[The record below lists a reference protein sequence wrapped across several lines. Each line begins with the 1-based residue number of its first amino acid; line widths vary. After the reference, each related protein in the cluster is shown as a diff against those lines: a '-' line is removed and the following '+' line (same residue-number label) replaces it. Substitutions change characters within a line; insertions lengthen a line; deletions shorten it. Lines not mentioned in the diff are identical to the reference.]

1 MAQNEHIMTTRSK
14 KRSRSDTSDNSNTTV
29 TSCAAS
35 YNHTTRSTIS
45 NKTKAA
51 IGSTNTANT
60 SRFIGKKPA
69 YNPDPDSGAEEN
81 IAVYKTGTGE
91 GSTYDPDPGSDA
103 EENIT
108 ALESATTTKPKASKG
123 KEAQGSTSSGS
134 INDDMLALAIKN
146 FKAPPPQPN
155 VANSKIPTK
164 QKSAAKEPD
173 FNTSRDEV
181 SDPASSPSVPEPR
194 AVHPD
199 YQNLPL
205 EVPVDDEGIRKSKIL
220 LYPGSMRDAKAD
232 LESSHSIL
240 FQSQRKSADLG

>member
-108 ALESATTTKPKASKG
+108 VLEPATTTKPKAPKG
-123 KEAQGSTSSGS
+123 KEAQGSTSSRS

-155 VANSKIPTK
+155 VANSKIATKPSAAISKIATK
-164 QKSAAKEPD
+164 QKSATKKADSK
-173 FNTSRDEV
+173 TSKNK
-181 SDPASSPSVPEPR
+181 PEPAPVR

-199 YQNLPL
+199 YPDLPPGI
-205 EVPVDDEGIRKSKIL
+205 PVDSEGIRKSTITS
-220 LYPGSMRDAKAD
+220 YP
-232 LESSHSIL
+232 HS
-240 FQSQRKSADLG
+240 R